1 MKARLPSA
9 RAAGGIVVGWP
20 EILGHWRL
28 VVADL
33 ARLYG
38 VDLTDP
44 ATWRRPWPPLRSLIL
59 TLPSEPT
66 SRLHRALGGD

>member
-1 MKARLPSA
+1 MIGWADILP
-9 RAAGGIVVGWP
+9 
-20 EILGHWRL
+20 HWTL

-44 ATWRRPWPPLRSLIL
+44 AVWARPGAPIRRLIVGL
-59 TLPSEPT
+59 GDEPS
-66 SRLHRALGGD
+66 SRLRAALGGD